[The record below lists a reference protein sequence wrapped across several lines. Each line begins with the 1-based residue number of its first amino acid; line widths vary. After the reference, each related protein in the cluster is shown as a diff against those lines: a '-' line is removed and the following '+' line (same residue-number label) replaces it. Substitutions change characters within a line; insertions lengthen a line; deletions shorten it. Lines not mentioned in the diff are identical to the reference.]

1 MAAEAGERDVRYH
14 VSHMQA
20 RLQQDV
26 DHLRR
31 DVEKLGDPRAKAMF
45 ETAAEV
51 LLGLKK
57 AFADYEQKNEAAWRR

>member
-1 MAAEAGERDVRYH
+1 
-14 VSHMQA
+14 MQA

>member
-1 MAAEAGERDVRYH
+1 
-14 VSHMQA
+14 MQA

-31 DVEKLGDPRAKAMF
+31 DVEKVGDPQAKAMF